1 MAKFG
6 CTTPFGINLN
16 TICTDQTK
24 GKLALDLL
32 RELRSLKNI
41 KSCLYPCTNLKIRL
55 DKIEFAE
62 LNGTTRVK
70 LIFDQFIRITSLHI
84 SYTGLELVAE
94 VGGYVGLF
102 LGFSVFQLSHAIK
115 FLTRKFE

>member
-1 MAKFG
+1 MTKLG
-6 CTTPFGINLN
+6 CTTPFGINPD

-32 RELRSLKNI
+32 RELRSLKSI

-62 LNGTTRVK
+62 LNGKTRVK